1 MGAGKPDDRDA
12 IAGAVLMRR
21 FARWERTGQHQ
32 QLDGDQTRRWH
43 TVRALLFP
51 IGLLIGWLSIAQA
64 SAQAPDGNG
73 TDAKRAYAARVPND
87 SIRLD
92 GQLDEAVWEAAAP
105 ITDFVQKEPVE
116 GAAPTEPMVVR
127 FVYDETAIYV
137 GARMYSS
144 RPGTIQAP
152 MSRRDD
158 EVEAEYI
165 LVSLDTF
172 WDRRTAY
179 SFGVTA
185 SGVRLD
191 KYHASDV
198 EDGDN
203 NFDPVWVARTRID
216 EEGWT
221 AEFWVPF
228 SQLRFNNR
236 SDMIWGLNIRRR
248 TPTLNEDD
256 YWVMIP
262 RTERGWA
269 SRFGEL
275 QGLEGIRSPRRLE
288 LLPYIAGFSRVTG
301 QRDPANPFDDGRNLD
316 RRVGLDAKVALGS
329 NLTLDATVNPDFGQ
343 VEADPAEVNLSTIET
358 IFSEKRPFFQE
369 GSELLRGPVTNF
381 YYSRRIGARPTG
393 PADGDYV
400 DYPATSTLLGAAKIT
415 GRLGSSTSIGALVA
429 VTAAEHARSFDRET
443 GAFNDTLVAPRT
455 FYAVNRVE
463 QQFGSNQ
470 STVGFQFTAL
480 ERDLKPED
488 PLSARLVRR
497 ALTGAVDTLLR
508 FGNNAYEARGLA
520 SFSYLAGEPSAIER
534 VQRSST
540 HFFQRP
546 DRPGGMRLDPTRR
559 TLAGSKLQ
567 ASLEK
572 VAGEHW
578 LWRTSMDNDT
588 PELETN
594 DFGRLN
600 SAGDI
605 GLTNRLTYRE
615 TRPGRYL
622 HSYQIDTSFTPR
634 LYWDRGVGMQRN
646 FSQLASATWRNF
658 WYTSVGWNLNLRAQ
672 DPSMTRGGPLM
683 ELPRRWGVNGT
694 ARNSNT
700 SRTRWSTSWS
710 VDGSEDGDSA
720 RELEFEISIR
730 PAPSWQFSMSPTYR
744 RELST
749 RQYLAQ
755 KDGGRPEVY
764 GKRYMFGEIRQST
777 VSVQLRLNYTFK
789 PDLNLDFYAEPFAAS
804 GSYDR
809 FGELLAPKSRELL
822 VYGENGTTLERL
834 ADGSLMVTDGA
845 ASFTLENPDFQV
857 KSYRSNLVLRW
868 EWRPGS
874 TLYLVWQ
881 QNRFE
886 SQAIR
891 ERAGLGTMFRSFS
904 APSDNFFAVKTTF
917 WFSTN

>member
-1 MGAGKPDDRDA
+1 M
-12 IAGAVLMRR
+12 
-21 FARWERTGQHQ
+21 
-32 QLDGDQTRRWH
+32 
-43 TVRALLFP
+43 RALLFS
-51 IGLLIGWLSIAQA
+51 IGLSIGWLSIAHA
-64 SAQAPDGNG
+64 AAQAPDGGGNRS
-73 TDAKRAYAARVPND
+73 KHAYAVRVSND

-92 GQLDEAVWEAAAP
+92 GLLDEAVWEAAAP

-116 GAAPTEPMVVR
+116 GAVPTELMEVR
-127 FVYDETAIYV
+127 FVYDETAVYV
-137 GARMYSS
+137 GARMYSG
-144 RPGTIQAP
+144 RPETIQAP

-158 EVEAEYI
+158 EVEAEFVLI
-165 LVSLDTF
+165 SLDTF

-191 KYHASDV
+191 KYHASDD
-198 EDGDN
+198 EIGDD
-203 NFDPVWVARTRID
+203 NFDPVWEARTRID
-216 EEGWT
+216 GSGWT
-221 AEFWVPF
+221 AEFWIPF
-228 SQLRFNNR
+228 AQLRFNN
-236 SDMIWGLNIRRR
+236 DNELIWGLNIRRR

-275 QGLEGIRSPRRLE
+275 RGLEGIRTPRRVE
-288 LLPYIAGFSRVTG
+288 LLPYITGSSHVTG
-301 QRDPANPFDDGRNLD
+301 QRDPANPFDDGLNFD

-343 VEADPAEVNLSTIET
+343 VEADPAEVNLSTFET
-358 IFSEKRPFFQE
+358 IFPERRPFFQE
-369 GSELLRGPVTNF
+369 GSDLLRGPVTNF
-381 YYSRRIGARPTG
+381 FYSRRIGARPTG
-393 PADGDYV
+393 PADGDFV
-400 DYPATSTLLGAAKIT
+400 DYPATSTILGAAKLT
-415 GRLGSSTSIGALVA
+415 GRVGSSTSVGALAA
-429 VTAAEHARSFDRET
+429 VTSAEHARSFDRET
-443 GAFNDTLVAPRT
+443 GAFNDTFVAPRT

-480 ERDLKPED
+480 ERDLKSED

-520 SFSYLAGEPSAIER
+520 SFSYLAGETSAIER
-534 VQRSST
+534 VQRNSA

-572 VAGEHW
+572 VTGEHW
-578 LWRTSMDNDT
+578 LWQTSMDNDT

-600 SAGDI
+600 TAGDM

-622 HSYQIDTSFTPR
+622 RSYQIDTNFNPR
-634 LYWDRGVGMQRN
+634 LYWDTDVGMQRN
-646 FSQLASATWRNF
+646 FSQFASATWRNF
-658 WYTSVGWNLNLRAQ
+658 WYTSIGWNLDLRAQ
-672 DPSMTRGGPLM
+672 DPFLTRGGPLM
-683 ELPRRWGVNGT
+683 EHPRRWGVNGT
-694 ARNSNT
+694 ARNSIT
-700 SRTRWSTSWS
+700 SRVRWSTTWS
-710 VDGSEDGDSA
+710 VNGSEDGDSA
-720 RELEFEISIR
+720 RDLEFEIAVR
-730 PAPSWQFSMSPTYR
+730 PATSWQFSMTPSYQ
-744 RELST
+744 REFST
-749 RQYLAQ
+749 RQYLTQ
-755 KDGGRPEVY
+755 KGGGRPEIY
-764 GKRYMFGEIRQST
+764 GNRFIFGEIRRST
-777 VSVQLRLNYTFK
+777 VSMQLRLNYTFK

-809 FGELLAPKSRELL
+809 FGELLVPKSRDLL
-822 VYGENGTTLERL
+822 VYGENGTTLDRL
-834 ADGSLMVTDGA
+834 TDGSLLVTDGT

-857 KSYRSNLVLRW
+857 KSFRSNLVLRW

-886 SQAIR
+886 SRAIR

-904 APSDNFFAVKTTF
+904 APGDNFFAVKTTL